1 MKKKFINIIYYVAI
15 AVFVISLILLIFS
28 VKDYFTN
35 RKSYNDLCHDYGP
48 TISSEPI
55 NEENSEISI
64 ENNVN
69 FPSLEKINSHCVGWI
84 TIPNTN
90 INYPIVK
97 NDDNEYYL
105 NHNFEKSENKGGA
118 IFMDYRLKEDFSNFN
133 TILYGHNMKD
143 GSMFADVNKYK
154 EEDFFKEN
162 PYLIIYLPG
171 SCYKVDIVSI
181 YVDKDSSEAY
191 TLSFDDTKK
200 SNFIKYIKDKS
211 FFQSPIEP
219 NNSDKILTLSTCSY
233 EYEEARTIL
242 HGIIHKVP

>member
-35 RKSYNDLCHDYGP
+35 RKSYNDLSHDYGP

-143 GSMFADVNKYK
+143 GSMFADV
-154 EEDFFKEN
+154 
-162 PYLIIYLPG
+162 I
-171 SCYKVDIVSI
+171 
-181 YVDKDSSEAY
+181 
-191 TLSFDDTKK
+191 
-200 SNFIKYIKDKS
+200 
-211 FFQSPIEP
+211 
-219 NNSDKILTLSTCSY
+219 
-233 EYEEARTIL
+233 
-242 HGIIHKVP
+242 